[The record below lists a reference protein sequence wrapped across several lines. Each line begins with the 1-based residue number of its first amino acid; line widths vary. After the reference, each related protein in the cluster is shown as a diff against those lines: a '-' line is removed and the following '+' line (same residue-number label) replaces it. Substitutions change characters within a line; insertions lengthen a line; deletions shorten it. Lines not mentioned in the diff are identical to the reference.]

1 MSYHYIGCNV
11 VNQLDDHAFTVIFAF
26 CLIALEAT
34 LYKCHPKCD
43 QLKTFAEQGNDG
55 FPLKNISVV
64 LASR

>member
-34 LYKCHPKCD
+34 LDKFHPKCD
-43 QLKTFAEQGNDG
+43 HLKTFAEQGNVG
-55 FPLKNISVV
+55 FPLRT
-64 LASR
+64 LALY